1 MGTLALG
8 SCGGAAHLHIDIAR
22 LNWQCFFTCAAQGI
36 VQDAI
41 AFDPHYYKDLYSNDI
56 FFDSEIYI
64 YIYSMI
70 MEASESGTGTRWLHM
85 HVFLPSP
92 TCLNWMSVKV
102 HDVHLSANGVCE
114 VCNGVHL
121 AFVCELCPEKF
132 VQVFIVWRPTSNLAN
147 IT

>member
-64 YIYSMI
+64 YI
-70 MEASESGTGTRWLHM
+70 LHD
-85 HVFLPSP
+85 HGGQRIGNRDTLVAHA
-92 TCLNWMSVKV
+92 CLSSFTHMSKL
-102 HDVHLSANGVCE
+102 DVC
-114 VCNGVHL
+114 
-121 AFVCELCPEKF
+121 
-132 VQVFIVWRPTSNLAN
+132 
-147 IT
+147 